1 MCYCRD
7 QLDLGERKEMDRYVP
22 YNIAQYGTIYQ
33 PLRGPVFIDILQTGA
48 TCNIQFY
55 LKLVFKQFEYF

>member
-1 MCYCRD
+1 
-7 QLDLGERKEMDRYVP
+7 MDRYVP